1 MRTVAALVAL
11 SLSALLFNRADAL
24 AEHRGQ
30 VLIGQGFVAHGFAFP
45 SRPVI
50 VPRSRTI
57 IIERPFPRRH
67 FFVDRPIVFDHPII
81 IERRVVVPRREFFV
95 SPFCPVR

>member
-1 MRTVAALVAL
+1 
-11 SLSALLFNRADAL
+11 
-24 AEHRGQ
+24 
-30 VLIGQGFVAHGFAFP
+30 
-45 SRPVI
+45 VI